1 MTADEIKQL
10 LRERGW
16 SMVELAAR
24 WEISITWISRL
35 VNKPASR
42 PAMYEDAF
50 RGLPARASVQV
61 RREARHKHRKASKG
75 LWTPAQMFP
84 PGRVWVAIDSAVV
97 EEGTRL
103 ISRSHSGIGP
113 LARVRFE
120 LHGEP
125 DQVLELGADE
135 ASLHFCDIGLEEHEI
150 NKSETGLRAF

>member
-1 MTADEIKQL
+1 MTANEVKQL

-35 VNKPASR
+35 VNRPATR

-61 RREARHKHRKASKG
+61 KREARHKHRKASRR

-84 PGRVWVAIDSAVV
+84 EGRVWVAIDSALV
-97 EEGTRL
+97 EEGTLLVTRAV
-103 ISRSHSGIGP
+103 RGQGP
-113 LARVRFE
+113 GAMVRFE
-120 LHGEP
+120 LPGDP
-125 DQVLELGADE
+125 NPLEVSAEQASTHLCDLGLDE
-135 ASLHFCDIGLEEHEI
+135 QQWAESRLL
-150 NKSETGLRAF
+150 